1 MIKSILNSF
10 FIYKRH
16 ISKNCSQTRKHFLPL
31 NVAKNPQLFS
41 LSFQI
46 ANENISDLKYLCGK
60 KQGNYKFT
68 TAACNHC
75 KSSYGEAVVNS
86 VSWPRNNGFRVHF
99 GSNYMRKP

>member
-1 MIKSILNSF
+1 MK
-10 FIYKRH
+10 
-16 ISKNCSQTRKHFLPL
+16 Q
-31 NVAKNPQLFS
+31 NVAKNQLFFS
-41 LSFQI
+41 LLFQI

-75 KSSYGEAVVNS
+75 KSSYGEAIVNS

>member
-1 MIKSILNSF
+1 MAHLLHEHRINTYYNLHKHSI
-10 FIYKRH
+10 
-16 ISKNCSQTRKHFLPL
+16 HFLYINDTFLKIVVKQGNL

-68 TAACNHC
+68 TAACNNC
-75 KSSYGEAVVNS
+75 K
-86 VSWPRNNGFRVHF
+86 
-99 GSNYMRKP
+99 